1 MGIETSIF
9 HDMLS
14 DLTIKDDLWG
24 FANLN
29 DVGHIWGAFT
39 DYELWDCVGCVGPVV
54 DAILAHNLSLPQ
66 MSHVQNVLHPGTKE
80 GNAYAIAYVL
90 LTRAQV
96 LLTRISCLA
105 RLTLAYAGLRAPQF
119 AYAFRTWL
127 RYVCCFSDI
136 RTPTHS
142 RYVMIYICPWNPE
155 TLEFIKF

>member
-1 MGIETSIF
+1 LETSKYPQIKRFMGIETSIF

-54 DAILAHNLSLPQ
+54 DAILAHNFSLPQ

-105 RLTLAYAGLRAPQF
+105 RSLRWLTHTTVCLR
-119 AYAFRTWL
+119 L
-127 RYVCCFSDI
+127 
-136 RTPTHS
+136 
-142 RYVMIYICPWNPE
+142 
-155 TLEFIKF
+155 